1 VVGNVKH
8 PGAFRVDGGGETTVL
23 ETVALAEGLAP
34 FATKAAYIFRP
45 RAGGDAGEGGRT
57 EIAVE
62 LGKILD
68 RKSPDVAL
76 AANDILYIPDNRS
89 RRGTMNAI
97 EKAIGFATGTASG
110 ALILGL
116 H

>member
-1 VVGNVKH
+1 VKH
-8 PGAFRVDGGGETTVL
+8 PGTFRVDNGGETTVL
-23 ETVALAEGLAP
+23 KAVALAEGLAP
-34 FATKAAYIFRP
+34 YSTKNAYIFR
-45 RAGGDAGEGGRT
+45 AGTDGGHR
-57 EIAVE
+57 EIEVE
-62 LGKILD
+62 LGKIMD
-68 RKSPDVAL
+68 RKAPDVAL

-89 RRGTMNAI
+89 RRTTMNAI